1 MNAEQLGE
9 RIAQLEQARAHWQ
22 EQVRIAQANMN
33 AAEGALSEC
42 RYWLEKEQES
52 EGDDG
57 PVEAA

>member
-42 RYWLEKEQES
+42 RYWLEKEQEG
-52 EGDDG
+52 EGDDD
-57 PVEAA
+57 